1 MCLQKVL
8 QALKSF
14 LLFGELFFCY
24 ALMLWGVAAVVPLY
38 SYGGNKLFSIGTGVV
53 VLLVSAGRCLKVT
66 KAISKRTPLG
76 FIRIVL
82 DALYVLFFC
91 SLLCLGLLTVFLG
104 ETLHEMLLSG
114 GLSVY
119 SVFMLAYSRK

>member
-1 MCLQKVL
+1 M
-8 QALKSF
+8 
-14 LLFGELFFCY
+14 
-24 ALMLWGVAAVVPLY
+24 AAAVPLY
-38 SYGGNKLFSIGTGVV
+38 SYGGNKLLSIGIGVI

-66 KAISKRTPLG
+66 KSISKRTPLG

-91 SLLCLGLLTVFLG
+91 SLLCLGLLLMVFLG
-104 ETLHEMLLSG
+104 ETLHEMLLCG
-114 GLSVY
+114 GLFVY